1 MKRKRFLVIGL
12 GKFGFHAAKALYED
26 GHEVVA
32 VDLDPHH
39 VQRMVEYASEAL
51 VLDATDKDQLAA
63 LSPEEFDAAVVST
76 GNDISVSILITLN
89 LTELGMKKILTKAV
103 DVVHGKIL
111 RKVGAS
117 EIIEPEKS
125 MALRMAKSLTT
136 PNMIDFLPLE
146 EDYSLLQIGP
156 PKQFIGKSL
165 AELDLRA
172 KYKVYVIAI
181 KEILPGTFTML
192 PPADFV
198 IKDSDVLLMVGRQ
211 EDIRRLS
218 ELK

>member
-1 MKRKRFLVIGL
+1 MKQKRFLVIGL
-12 GKFGFHAAKALYED
+12 GKFGFHAAKALYRD

-32 VDLDPHH
+32 VDLDQQH
-39 VQRMVEYASEAL
+39 VQRMAEFASEAL

-63 LSPEEFDAAVVST
+63 LSPDEFDAAVVST
-76 GNDISVSILITLN
+76 GSDISVSILVTLY
-89 LTELGMKKILTKAV
+89 LSELGIKNILTKAV
-103 DVVHGKIL
+103 NEDHGKIL
-111 RKVGAS
+111 SRVGAR
-117 EIIEPEKS
+117 ELIEPEKS
-125 MALRMAKSLTT
+125 MAIRTAQSLST

-192 PPADFV
+192 PPADFI
-198 IKDSDVLLMVGRQ
+198 IKDSDVLMMIGRQ
-211 EDIRRLS
+211 EDIKRVR
-218 ELK
+218 ELE